1 MEWRKACSFMD
12 MEMYGLFAK
21 ESGIEK
27 NIAVLSKDFGGWK
40 LTYGKYINI
49 DYINIADSSTPL
61 SRAKKIAEDVV
72 NKKTISIEKKDKELE
87 AKWERIYKKRC
98 PKHYIGLSEFV
109 AMTDA
114 WNRRDDGF
122 DYRREI
128 KGHVYEKGLML
139 PAIIKLI
146 QEREL
151 KFPMRVQKMICEA
164 CMNEKDTRC
173 YLCRKN
179 CFDKYEGKRK

>member
-1 MEWRKACSFMD
+1 MEKSMQL
-12 MEMYGLFAK
+12 YGPGNVWIVY
-21 ESGIEK
+21 EREWHRK

-61 SRAKKIAEDVV
+61 SRAKKIAEDIV